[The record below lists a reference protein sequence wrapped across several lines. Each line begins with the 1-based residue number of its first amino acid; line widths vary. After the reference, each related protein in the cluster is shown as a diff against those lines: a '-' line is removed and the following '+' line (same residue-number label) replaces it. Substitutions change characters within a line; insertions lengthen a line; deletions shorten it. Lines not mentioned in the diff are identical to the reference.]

1 MAQNQSGIELD
12 LDRVE
17 DAGQRG
23 HALEFPRTWVSD
35 KIEAVLDAVGGLV
48 NWLWIVLVLIIV
60 GTVLMRHFVGG
71 NTIAIEETQWHLYA
85 FGYMMGVGY
94 ALRHDSH
101 VRVDVLAMNFRR
113 RTRAVIEILG
123 ICLLVFPV
131 ILVLIPEAINFTVA
145 SLRNN
150 EISSSPGGLRN
161 RWAIKG
167 VIILALIYLGLAALA
182 RLIRVVAFLYD
193 SWGGKPLAR
202 PAQVAVNW
210 LLVLAI
216 VGIALTPTYRLYLG
230 AAPPARDVERLV
242 AQHFDL
248 RRLRSEDVTCRGGMP
263 FQFDRVSPSETS
275 VWAMPWRCSITG
287 LDLSGVDEDRQAF
300 GAPFVDGETVSGE
313 VLVGWLFPSGERRSS
328 YVLMS
333 NPDQADAERDLT
345 LLGGA
350 E

>member
-1 MAQNQSGIELD
+1 MAQNQSGIEID

-17 DAGQRG
+17 DAAQRG
-23 HALEFPRTWVSD
+23 HALEFPRTWISD

-48 NWLWIVLVLIIV
+48 NWLWITLVLIIV

-71 NTIAIEETQWHLYA
+71 NTIWIEETQWHLYA
-85 FGYMMGVGY
+85 LGYMLGIGY

-123 ICLLVFPV
+123 LCLLIMPM

-150 EISSSPGGLRN
+150 EISPSPGGLRN
-161 RWAIKG
+161 RWMIKG
-167 VIILALIYLGLAALA
+167 VIILALIYLGLAVLA
-182 RLIRVVAFLYD
+182 RLIRVVAFLYT

-210 LLVLAI
+210 LLALAI

-242 AQHFDL
+242 GQHFDL
-248 RRLRSEDVTCRGGMP
+248 RRVRSEDVTCRGALP
-263 FQFDRVSPSETS
+263 FQFDRVTPREAS
-275 VWAMPWRCSITG
+275 VWAKPWRCTITG
-287 LDLSGVDEDRQAF
+287 LDLSGVEEGTMAF
-300 GAPFVDGETVSGE
+300 GATVVEGETVTGE
-313 VLVGWLFPSGERRSS
+313 VLVGWLFPSGGRRSS

-333 NPDQADAERDLT
+333 NPERAEAERDLV
-345 LLGGA
+345 LLGA
-350 E
+350 AD